1 MQVQVKQNG
10 RIAKALVWLCC
21 AAPCI
26 GCSTDQSADTVPA
39 SDAAMPDAGHAED
52 APNNSQD
59 AQGTDHGGTGDTPQ
73 EDCPDGHVCGSGDTV
88 ACQGPVEFAADPQD
102 DPLENA
108 GLADVHFLLPRQVGR
123 VPVVVDVGS
132 GDALILFSCLGA
144 GRRGKQAA

>member
-102 DPLENA
+102 EACTPA
-108 GLADVHFLLPRQVGR
+108 AHLPT
-123 VPVVVDVGS
+123 
-132 GDALILFSCLGA
+132 AH
-144 GRRGKQAA
+144 QAARARSVTLGQKCVPLN